1 MMNFTEQYRQQFLT
15 EEYYVNALNHYNESI
30 NLFIESD
37 AFEDDEYNCG
47 EASRWSLITA
57 TDLDILYLKYTA
69 GQAIEE
75 MIPLFEKVIEG
86 YEKQAEALA
95 IFHKSEK
102 PSVIATQSA
111 TLNILGLAF
120 LLNRNDLF
128 ARIHQLV
135 NGEGERHSGE
145 DEIINKFFKL
155 NDPKHLTI
163 NEGKLFSLPYSSLCD
178 VIDNVLIKNNK
189 ERALEH
195 LDAYLS
201 DWYQMNKHETW
212 YNSHLDLENSSAY
225 SGYWAFE
232 AAALVYLLDLDDSV
246 LHKYL
251 FYPKDI
257 VQWAR
262 SQKPS
267 YEPNLDTQQ
276 YSIAAGEI
284 CPRSGYWFTVA
295 KENSRQYFN
304 EGDVFPD
311 FKNSWGMVYWQFSGE
326 E

>member
-1 MMNFTEQYRQQFLT
+1 MNFIEQRRQEYLT
-15 EEYYVNALNHYNESI
+15 EEYYLKLKEYNEEGI
-30 NLFIESD
+30 PLYLESD

-47 EASRWSLITA
+47 EASRWQSITWIYN
-57 TDLDILYLKYTA
+57 DLLYLAYTA
-69 GQAIEE
+69 GKSIEE
-75 MIPLFEKVIEG
+75 LPNLFEKLIDS

-189 ERALEH
+189 ERALEY
-195 LDAYLS
+195 LDEYLS

-212 YNSHLDLENSSAY
+212 YNGHLDLENKVAY
-225 SGYWAFE
+225 VGYWAFE
-232 AAALVYLLDLDDSV
+232 VAALVYLLDLDDST
-246 LHKYL
+246 LQKYL
-251 FYPKDI
+251 FYPRDI

-262 SQKPS
+262 SQKAS

-311 FKNSWGMVYWQFSGE
+311 FKNSWGVVYWQFSGE

>member
-1 MMNFTEQYRQQFLT
+1 MNFTEQYRQQFLT
-15 EEYYVNALNHYNESI
+15 EEYYLKLKKYNEEGI
-30 NLFIESD
+30 PLYLESD
-37 AFEDDEYNCG
+37 AFEDDQYNCG
-47 EASRWSLITA
+47 EASRWQSIA
-57 TDLDILYLKYTA
+57 WIYNDLLYLAYTA
-69 GQAIEE
+69 GKSIEE
-75 MIPLFEKVIEG
+75 LPNLFEKLIDS

-189 ERALEH
+189 ERALEY
-195 LDAYLS
+195 LDEYLS

-212 YNSHLDLENSSAY
+212 YNGHLDLENKVAY
-225 SGYWAFE
+225 VGYWAFE
-232 AAALVYLLDLDDSV
+232 VAALVYLLDLDDST
-246 LHKYL
+246 LQKYL
-251 FYPKDI
+251 FYPRDI

-262 SQKPS
+262 SQKAS

-311 FKNSWGMVYWQFSGE
+311 FKNSWGVVYWQFSGE

>member
-1 MMNFTEQYRQQFLT
+1 M
-15 EEYYVNALNHYNESI
+15 
-30 NLFIESD
+30 
-37 AFEDDEYNCG
+37 
-47 EASRWSLITA
+47 
-57 TDLDILYLKYTA
+57 
-69 GQAIEE
+69 
-75 MIPLFEKVIEG
+75 
-86 YEKQAEALA
+86 
-95 IFHKSEK
+95 
-102 PSVIATQSA
+102 
-111 TLNILGLAF
+111 
-120 LLNRNDLF
+120 
-128 ARIHQLV
+128 V

-189 ERALEH
+189 ERALEY
-195 LDAYLS
+195 LDEYLS

-212 YNSHLDLENSSAY
+212 YNGHLDLENKVAY
-225 SGYWAFE
+225 VGYWAFE
-232 AAALVYLLDLDDSV
+232 VAALVYLLDLDDST
-246 LHKYL
+246 LQKYL
-251 FYPKDI
+251 FYPQDI

-262 SQKPS
+262 SQKAS

-311 FKNSWGMVYWQFSGE
+311 FKNSWGVVYWQFSGE